1 MTSTTIALGH
11 VGAHVDNNEGQE
23 QEAQLLPENT
33 LTFKSTNAGAG
44 DFALPPVDGGLYAWA
59 FLCGC
64 FLMEALVWDKRT
76 KLARTR
82 LCRLTRQANA

>member
-11 VGAHVDNNEGQE
+11 VGAHVDSNEGRE
-23 QEAQLLPENT
+23 QEVQLLPENT
-33 LTFKSTNAGAG
+33 LAFESTNANAG

-64 FLMEALVWDKRT
+64 FLMEALVWGKRI
-76 KLARTR
+76 KPARTR
-82 LCRLTRQANA
+82 LCRSTRQADA